1 MTKTYIA
8 TCDFTPRTPGELC
21 IAKYDHIDVSDI
33 GNGWAWGKNL
43 TQGGAE
49 GTFPR
54 RYLARSG
61 PSGFYTVVEEVA
73 EICFRMDMLIAKSVY
88 LTSYDHRTF
97 LSKRITLRSRGPLSY
112 LNSGCAGGIWEECL
126 HNFVSA
132 FEEAK
137 VKAHEYL
144 LCVENLKLISSML
157 DKCIPGLVDQVRKY
171 AQVQPSVLKNV
182 ECMQATLKGLIHVA
196 IEAFELYKVKG
207 TAKTCPLRLP
217 QRSATSL
224 LSGSTLRITTS
235 MDISDPLGLEPRQS
249 VTLPARH
256 LLLSYASLQ
265 ALTIV
270 TCITACCIQFRS
282 YILSTHTPGDI
293 NSPDFYNNLQTVSMQ
308 LLTTYT
314 GLVPT
319 IRSKSV
325 RGLVSVF
332 WVSLLSIAGL
342 VLNFVSLGIYF
353 HDDAM
358 APLLGFFGNVLQA
371 LVVLQ
376 LAIRIDGECEFS
388 LRC

>member
-1 MTKTYIA
+1 MSKTYIA
-8 TCDFTPRTPGELC
+8 TCDFTPRTPGELR
-21 IAKYDHIDVSDI
+21 IEKYDHIDVSDI

-49 GTFPR
+49 GIFPR

-61 PSGFYTVVEEVA
+61 PSGFYTVVDEVA
-73 EICFRMDMLIAKSVY
+73 EICFRMDMLIAKSAY
-88 LTSYDHRTF
+88 LTSYDHRTL
-97 LSKRITLRSRGPLSY
+97 LSERITLRSRGPLSY
-112 LNSGCAGGIWEECL
+112 LSSGCAGGIWEECL

-144 LCVENLKLISSML
+144 RCVENLKLISGML
-157 DKCIPGLVDQVRKY
+157 DKCIPGLVDQVQKY
-171 AQVQPSVLKNV
+171 AQVQPTVLQNV
-182 ECMQATLKGLIHVA
+182 ECMQATLKGLINVA
-196 IEAFELYKVKG
+196 TESFDLYKLKG

-224 LSGSTLRITTS
+224 LSGATLRITASFDTS
-235 MDISDPLGLEPRQS
+235 EI
-249 VTLPARH
+249 H
-256 LLLSYASLQ
+256 LLGPSQAAIPSASHFLLGYPSLQ

-282 YILSTHTPGDI
+282 YILSSHTPGDV
-293 NSPDFYNNLQTVSMQ
+293 NGPDFYNNLQSVSMQ

-325 RGLVSVF
+325 RGFVSVF
-332 WVSLLSIAGL
+332 WVSLLSITSL

-353 HDDAM
+353 HDHAM

-371 LVVLQ
+371 IIVLQ
-376 LAIRIDGECEFS
+376 LALRVDGEWGISIDE
-388 LRC
+388 